1 MADEKEGS
9 GQPRVSRR
17 TFIQGVGTAVAGSTV
32 VTGAHALNQERAS
45 PRAAAAEGQGAGMER
60 VTLNINGTDHRLD
73 IEPRTTLLSALRNY
87 MPADQALTGA
97 KPGCEM
103 GSCGACSVLLDG
115 KAVYSCLMLA
125 VDAQGHRITTV
136 EGLARGNRLSA
147 VQQAMV
153 DHDGY
158 MCGFCT
164 PGFVIAITAL
174 LNEHPNPTLDQVK
187 TGLSGNLCRCGA
199 YPRIFEAAM
208 AASKEE
214 KGG

>member
-1 MADEKEGS
+1 MADEKQDP

-17 TFIQGVGTAVAGSTV
+17 TFIQGVGTVVAGSTV
-32 VTGAHALNQERAS
+32 VTGAHAQNQERRS
-45 PRAAAAEGQGAGMER
+45 TRGAAAAAPAGAQR
-60 VTLNINGTDHRLD
+60 ITLNINGRDQHLD
-73 IEPRTTLLSALRNY
+73 IEPRTTLLSALRNHL
-87 MPADQALTGA
+87 PAEDALTGA

-115 KAVYSCLMLA
+115 KAVYSCLLLA
-125 VDAQGHRITTV
+125 ADAQGHRITTV
-136 EGLARGNRLSA
+136 EGLSHSDRHSPVLD
-147 VQQAMV
+147 AMME
-153 DHDGY
+153 HDGY

-164 PGFVIAITAL
+164 PGFVIAITSL

-187 TGLSGNLCRCGA
+187 TGLAGNLCRCGA

-208 AASKEE
+208 AAGHAE